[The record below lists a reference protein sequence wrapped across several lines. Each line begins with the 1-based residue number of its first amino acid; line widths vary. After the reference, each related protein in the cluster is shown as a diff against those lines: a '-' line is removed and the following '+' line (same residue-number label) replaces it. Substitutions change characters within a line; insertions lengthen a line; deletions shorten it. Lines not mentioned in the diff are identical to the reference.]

1 MMALEILIMV
11 SWVTYFIPY
20 DSYTGRLSP
29 LIVVLLAQI
38 NILLR
43 IHNDLPTLNSMGVL
57 QLFVMGSICQSSF
70 VIASYRSIIFKKILL
85 FTIWVFYQSNV
96 CFIKIRSKLNCNN
109 KQQSQAQSY
118 HFKMQMAF
126 RSARWRWEF

>member
-11 SWVTYFIPY
+11 GWATYFIPY

-43 IHNDLPTLNSMGVL
+43 IHNDLPTLDSMGVL
-57 QLFVMGSICQSSF
+57 QLFVMGSIGQSSF
-70 VIASYRSIIFKKILL
+70 VIASYRSDFSMNLADSL
-85 FTIWVFYQSNV
+85 DLSPVS
-96 CFIKIRSKLNCNN
+96 S
-109 KQQSQAQSY
+109 
-118 HFKMQMAF
+118 
-126 RSARWRWEF
+126 

>member
-11 SWVTYFIPY
+11 SWVTYFIPH

-43 IHNDLPTLNSMGVL
+43 IHNDLPTLNSVGVL
-57 QLFVMGSICQSSF
+57 QLFVMGSIGQSSF
-70 VIASYRSIIFKKILL
+70 VIASYRSDFSINLSDSL
-85 FTIWVFYQSNV
+85 D
-96 CFIKIRSKLNCNN
+96 
-109 KQQSQAQSY
+109 
-118 HFKMQMAF
+118 
-126 RSARWRWEF
+126 